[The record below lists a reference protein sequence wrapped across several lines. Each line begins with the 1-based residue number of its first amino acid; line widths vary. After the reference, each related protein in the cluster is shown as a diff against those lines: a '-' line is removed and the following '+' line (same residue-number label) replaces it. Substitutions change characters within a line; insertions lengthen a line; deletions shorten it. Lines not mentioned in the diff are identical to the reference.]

1 MHEEFSVDYYNK
13 KSADESD
20 RVTVLEVDFYRVDL
34 FVDWDDEDIVDL
46 ALRAVSAA
54 LGTAMINSDDI
65 LLDAAVLRARN
76 AVSHFSPN
84 SALYS
89 PDVKLEDGFYICGD
103 WVDRTGHAHLMCVK
117 QQAGVL
123 LLKDSIVND
132 GEDLLVSFRKPI
144 MMKTRRLVI
153 RQRLQVGTM
162 PTHRPNC
169 DTSDLM
175 VMIVFSAL
183 EECLILKKE

>member
-1 MHEEFSVDYYNK
+1 MAKAMTDSPISVCGAGIGGIDELKESGFCIYDLGRMHDEFSVDYYNK
-13 KSADESD
+13 KSVDESD
-20 RVTVLEVDFYRVDL
+20 RVAVLEVDFYRADS
-34 FVDWDDEDIVDL
+34 FVDWDDDQIADL

-54 LGTAMINSDDI
+54 LDTAMINSDDT

-89 PDVKLEDGFYICGD
+89 PDVKLENGLYICGD

-132 GEDLLVSFRKPI
+132 GEGLLVSFIQPI
-144 MMKTRRLVI
+144 MMKTQRLV
-153 RQRLQVGTM
+153 VG
-162 PTHRPNC
+162 
-169 DTSDLM
+169 
-175 VMIVFSAL
+175 
-183 EECLILKKE
+183 